1 MYELGSGQELKREFT
16 YVKVVAGQGQY
27 VWRDYNKDSVEQLNE
42 FELAIF
48 NDEKLYVRIFTP
60 TNQYVK
66 AKYSVYNQAIS
77 VNPKVLLNQSNVKG
91 LKKLISLFYFQ
102 SAVQLNN
109 RFIGQ
114 QGIAQYNPFIRSNDD
129 TLLLN
134 QNTSIINSI
143 FLNRFNNN
151 WGLDYVNTFTAAKTL
166 MTYGVDARRNN
177 EHLLRSRVN
186 ISRQFTL
193 GLTLRDADRSYS
205 SMFLENRNFLI
216 SNQVLEPNITW
227 VFHQNQVR
235 IQSGYKYDIRKNHP
249 KYGGEVATANTINFE
264 IRYNIISTGSIN
276 MRGTY
281 TDISYN
287 GISNTSLGYTMLDGL
302 QNGKNYLWQIN
313 FDKRVSKN
321 IEMSLQYEGRKPA
334 TSPTVH
340 TGKATVRAIF

>member
-1 MYELGSGQELKREFT
+1 M
-16 YVKVVAGQGQY
+16 
-27 VWRDYNKDSVEQLNE
+27 
-42 FELAIF
+42 
-48 NDEKLYVRIFTP
+48 
-60 TNQYVK
+60 
-66 AKYSVYNQAIS
+66 
-77 VNPKVLLNQSNVKG
+77 
-91 LKKLISLFYFQ
+91 
-102 SAVQLNN
+102 
-109 RFIGQ
+109 
-114 QGIAQYNPFIRSNDD
+114 
-129 TLLLN
+129 
-134 QNTSIINSI
+134 
-143 FLNRFNNN
+143 
-151 WGLDYVNTFTAAKTL
+151 
-166 MTYGVDARRNN
+166 DARRNN

-216 SNQVLEPNITW
+216 SNRVLEPNILGLC
-227 VFHQNQVR
+227 HRNQVK